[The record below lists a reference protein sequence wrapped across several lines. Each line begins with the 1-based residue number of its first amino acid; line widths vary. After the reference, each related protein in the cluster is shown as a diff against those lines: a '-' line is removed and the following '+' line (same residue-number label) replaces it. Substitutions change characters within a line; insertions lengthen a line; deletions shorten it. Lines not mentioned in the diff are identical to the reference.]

1 MKPIIRILSLILTV
15 STIYAV
21 TVKSEEMKNTEEV
34 YSVLNASMEEFKQ
47 GNWSGFSEYVHPEA
61 LNEFKNSMWEV
72 MVYLA
77 GQDTTPGSDTYLEM
91 FGLNK
96 VDGKLVEPSAK
107 DFFDNTFKG
116 ISQLVPMFTEA
127 MSSTEYEILGN
138 VKEGDTLVHVVTR
151 STATMMGTTI
161 TKMEIASLKK
171 SGDSWKM
178 LLSAEFENF
187 GMQFQQMMG
196 R

>member
-1 MKPIIRILSLILTV
+1 MKPIVRILSIILTV
-15 STIYAV
+15 STIYTV
-21 TVKSEEMKNTEEV
+21 TAKSEEMKNAEEV
-34 YSVLNASMEEFKQ
+34 YSVLNASMEQFKL
-47 GNWSGFSEYVHPEA
+47 GNWSGFSEYVHPDA
-61 LNEFKNSMWEV
+61 LEEFKNSMWDV
-72 MVYLA
+72 MEYLA
-77 GQDTTPGSDTYLEM
+77 GQDTTPGSDSYLEM
-91 FGLNK
+91 FGLKK
-96 VDGKLVEPSAK
+96 VNGTLVEPTAK
-107 DFFDNTFKG
+107 EFFDNTFKG

-127 MSSTEYEILGN
+127 MSSTTYDILGN
-138 VKEGDTLVHVVTR
+138 VQEGDTLVHVVTR